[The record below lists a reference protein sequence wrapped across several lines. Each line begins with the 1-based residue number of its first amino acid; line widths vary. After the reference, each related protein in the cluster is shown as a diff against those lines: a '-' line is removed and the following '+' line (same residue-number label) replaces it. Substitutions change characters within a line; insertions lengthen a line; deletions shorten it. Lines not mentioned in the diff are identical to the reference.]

1 MLLRLLEVDILSIGV
16 RMCRG
21 GGQRLAFTFVV
32 VVGNIRHGDR
42 LSPLF
47 YNNLGR
53 HGTGAHGCFDC
64 RLKIIGRGSCA
75 DQGQEAGGGVKRSNV
90 GGGGRHC
97 SLFLG
102 SMRVDSEELS
112 CLTVLVIDGEG

>member
-1 MLLRLLEVDILSIGV
+1 MDL
-16 RMCRG
+16 CRG
-21 GGQRLAFTFVV
+21 GGEQRLGVRGAAAAAPLAFTFVV

-42 LSPLF
+42 FSPLF

-53 HGTGAHGCFDC
+53 HGTGVGFGRR
-64 RLKIIGRGSCA
+64 RLKIIGRGSGA

-97 SLFLG
+97 SILCFG
-102 SMRVDSEELS
+102 FDE
-112 CLTVLVIDGEG
+112 DW